1 MLKIDAPFYATVE
14 NAADEAKRLAADGFD
29 GVYTLEGSTDPFFPL
44 LLASEHAPQLDIAT
58 GIAVAFPRN
67 PSHLAYQAWDLHKF
81 SKGKF
86 LLGLGSQIKTHIENR
101 FGCEFSR
108 PAARMR
114 EHILATKAF
123 FDCWQD
129 GTRLDFQ
136 GEFTRHTLMT
146 PMFNA
151 GENPYGKP
159 PILLGALGPKMTEVA
174 GEVADG
180 IIMHPFNNQVFIEQ
194 HALPAVRKGLEKADK
209 PESEFIISLGAMIAT
224 GENDEAMQAA
234 KASIKGLLGFYAST
248 PAYIPPMD
256 AIGYA
261 DLQPEANRLTKE
273 GKWEQLADLIDDK
286 FFEAFCIYDEPQNI
300 AARVAKKY
308 GSLPDR
314 LSLYTPYAT
323 PAGFW
328 QPIVKQ
334 IRPAAHT

>member
-1 MLKIDAPFYATVE
+1 MLSIDAPFYATLE
-14 NAADEAKRLAADGFD
+14 NAAEEARRLAADGFD
-29 GVYTLEGSTDPFFPL
+29 GVYTLEGNTDPFFPL

-114 EHILATKAF
+114 EHILAIKAF

-129 GTRLDFQ
+129 GKRLDFK

-180 IIMHPFNNQVFIEQ
+180 IIMHPFNNQAFIEQ
-194 HALPAVRKGLEKADK
+194 HALPAVHRGLAKANK
-209 PESEFIISLGAMIAT
+209 PASAFTISLGAMIAT
-224 GENDEAMQAA
+224 GETEEGMQAA

-248 PAYIPPMD
+248 PAYMPPMA

-273 GKWEQLADLIDDK
+273 GKWEQLADLIDDT
-286 FFEAFCIYDEPQNI
+286 FFEAFCIYDEPRNI
-300 AARVAKKY
+300 AARLVRKY

-328 QPIVKQ
+328 KPIIEQVKTVAQ
-334 IRPAAHT
+334 N

>member
-1 MLKIDAPFYATVE
+1 MLKIDGPFYATVE
-14 NAADEAKRLAADGFD
+14 NAAAEARRLAAEGFD
-29 GVYTLEGSTDPFFPL
+29 GVYTLEGNTDPFFPL

-114 EHILATKAF
+114 EHILAIKAF
-123 FDCWQD
+123 FDCWQE
-129 GTRLDFQ
+129 GKPLNFE

-151 GENPYGKP
+151 GKNPYGKP
-159 PILLGALGPKMTEVA
+159 PVLLGALGPKMTEVA

-180 IIMHPFNNQVFIEQ
+180 IIMHPFNNQAFIEQ
-194 HALPAVRKGLEKADK
+194 QSLPAVRTGLARAAK
-209 PESEFIISLGAMIAT
+209 PESEFIISVAAMIAT
-224 GENDEAMQAA
+224 GENEEAMQAA
-234 KASIKGLLGFYAST
+234 KASVKGLLGFYAST
-248 PAYIPPMD
+248 PAYIPPMA

-261 DLQPEANRLTKE
+261 DLQPEAKRLTKE
-273 GKWEQLADLIDDK
+273 GKWDQLADLIDDS

-300 AARVAKKY
+300 AARVIQKY
-308 GSLPDR
+308 GSRPDR
-314 LSLYTPYAT
+314 LGIYAPYAT
-323 PAGFW
+323 APGFW
-328 QPIVKQ
+328 TPIIEQLKTLAQ
-334 IRPAAHT
+334 N

>member
-1 MLKIDAPFYATVE
+1 MLRIDAPFYATLE
-14 NAADEAKRLAADGFD
+14 NAAEEARRLAADGFD
-29 GVYTLEGSTDPFFPL
+29 GVYTLEGNTDPFFPL

-86 LLGLGSQIKTHIENR
+86 LLGLGSQIKTHIEKR

-114 EHILATKAF
+114 EHILAIKAF

-129 GTRLDFQ
+129 GKPLDFQ

-159 PILLGALGPKMTEVA
+159 PVLLGALGPKMTEVA

-180 IIMHPFNNQVFIEQ
+180 IIMHPFNNQVFIER
-194 HALPAVRKGLEKADK
+194 HALPAVRKGLTRADK
-209 PESEFIISLGAMIAT
+209 SESEFIISLGAMIAT
-224 GENDEAMQAA
+224 GENEESMRAA
-234 KASIKGLLGFYAST
+234 RASIKGLLGFYAST
-248 PAYIPPMD
+248 PAYIPPMA
-256 AIGYA
+256 AIGYG
-261 DLQPEANRLTKE
+261 DLQPEAHRLTRE
-273 GKWEQLADLIDDK
+273 GKWEQLADLIDDT

-300 AARVAKKY
+300 AGRLARKY

-314 LSLYTPYAT
+314 LSFYTPYAT
-323 PAGFW
+323 PPGFW
-328 QPIVKQ
+328 KPIIEQVRAVAQ
-334 IRPAAHT
+334 G